1 MEDMVNLTDKIGI
14 PTEFNSKTL
23 EVKYGTN
30 VQYLKEWEKTL
41 SGRIMS
47 GAPLWKSMMFA
58 KDYTDEK
65 SNITQQ
71 PDLKRYSPSE
81 NPNSVLYFGY
91 QGAFLNDPKL
101 LKKLKENK
109 LRPDVTVIPSGNIG
123 QEFIRTEG
131 HEHLSGFPEVYQNV
145 FGDNIFLLFKTKSKD
160 SEDIEDVIAVF
171 SKQGDI
177 VLFPPKYQH
186 ISINIGKKPFVMT
199 DIVSSDA
206 NSDFVYIKRHNGAP
220 YWVINNKGKPEFIK
234 NPRYK
239 GKVPDIRLVQPL
251 ENIQELGFKKGY
263 PIFDSIKQ
271 EKFKELGFL
280 NDNSDKEIYKKAFK
294 AYKK

>member
-1 MEDMVNLTDKIGI
+1 MEDMVNLTYKIGI
-14 PTEFNSKTL
+14 PIKFNPKTL
-23 EVKYGTN
+23 EVKYEEN
-30 VQYLKEWEKTL
+30 VKYLKAWEKTL

-65 SNITQQ
+65 GNIIQQ
-71 PDLKRYSPSE
+71 PNLNKYSPSG
-81 NPNSVLYFGY
+81 NPNSVLYFGH
-91 QGAFLNDPKL
+91 QGAFLNDPEL

-123 QEFIRTEG
+123 REYIRTEG
-131 HEHLSGFPEVYQNV
+131 HEHISGFPEVYQNV
-145 FGDNIFLLFKTKSKD
+145 FGENIFLLFKTKSKD

-177 VLFPPKYQH
+177 VLFPPNYQH

-199 DIVSSDA
+199 DIVSSEA

-239 GKVPDIRLVQPL
+239 GKVPDIRLVQPVDNL
-251 ENIQELGFKKGY
+251 PEIGFKKGT
-263 PIFDSIKQ
+263 PIFDLIKKQ
-271 EKFKELGFL
+271 KFKELEFL
-280 NDNSDKEIYKKAFK
+280 NDNSDKEFYNKSFKPYKK
-294 AYKK
+294 